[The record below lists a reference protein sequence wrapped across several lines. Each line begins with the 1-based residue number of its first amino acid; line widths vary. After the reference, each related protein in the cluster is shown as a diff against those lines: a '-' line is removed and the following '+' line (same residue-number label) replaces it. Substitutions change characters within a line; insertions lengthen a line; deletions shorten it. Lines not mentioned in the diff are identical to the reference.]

1 MTIVKKGLF
10 LAVISMLVLL
20 IGIGSQTIGIT
31 SAKDNSKSSND
42 DKVTFSVDVIGKD
55 RLKNS
60 KSNMEMVCGGKTAA
74 KGNLTPGNKSVT
86 KNHSVAGELCEVH
99 IDPKNNEITGDEVTF
114 TISQGEEILAQ
125 KVTYPKG
132 EKVLSTDFIV
142 PNGEIE
148 VNVTHEFIN
157 GEIGTELRIMAWN
170 IWGGG
175 REAGGNENVE
185 QLIEFISVAD
195 PDVLFTI
202 ETYQSGEKILEG
214 LNAKLPEDRQYHAF
228 KVTRQEV
235 HQPENDNLW
244 IFSRYP
250 IVKEYPV
257 AHYSGLMNDFHFG
270 GGKIELPNGQQV
282 NVFNT
287 WIYHADWAW
296 DLTNKTVGE
305 IKYGLP
311 RTYTDAEILATD
323 LVRRIQHIR
332 TILNETIPSYL
343 KGEDPAPIIM
353 AGDFNALSHE
363 DWSERFADAP
373 GHEGLVLQW
382 PVTKLITEAGFKDSY
397 RWAHPDAGRYPGT
410 TYSWSPYYG
419 EGMAPNRIDYIW
431 TLGEEMRIL
440 DSTVLNERLPE
451 HQNDELPFYSDHA
464 AVVTD
469 MMIRNSENLPEQGE
483 PKIKYVPQDQM
494 KATLTSE
501 HVGYEASKA
510 IDGNLKT
517 FWHSEW
523 DPRPPLPQAITLDL
537 GDTYNVTG
545 LSYQTRA
552 DFKPDGIITEY
563 NIYASADGEK
573 FAKVA
578 SGTWEEDY
586 ALKIAEFEVSDVR
599 YIRLEAIASSGSVA
613 SAADIK
619 IHIK

>member
-1 MTIVKKGLF
+1 MSIVKKGLF
-10 LAVISMLVLL
+10 LAAIIMLVLL
-20 IGIGSQTIGIT
+20 IGIGSQSIGIT
-31 SAKDNSKSSND
+31 SAKNNNKSSND
-42 DKVTFSVDVIGKD
+42 DKVTFSVDLKGGKIP
-55 RLKNS
+55 KNP
-60 KSNMEMVCGGKTAA
+60 KSTIELVCGDTTAA
-74 KGNLTPGNKSVT
+74 KGNLTPGNKSIT
-86 KNHSVAGELCEVH
+86 KKHSVVGELCEIR
-99 IDPKNNEITGDEVTF
+99 IDAKKNEIIGDEVTF
-114 TISQGEEILAQ
+114 TISQDGEVLAQ

-132 EKVLSTDFIV
+132 KKAISTDFTV

-157 GEIGTELRIMAWN
+157 GEIGTELRVMSWN

-185 QLIEFISVAD
+185 QLIEYISEAD

-202 ETYQSGEKILEG
+202 ETYQSGEKILDG
-214 LNAKLPEDRQYHAF
+214 LNARLPEDRQYHAF

-244 IFSRYP
+244 IYSRYP
-250 IVKEYPV
+250 IVEEYPV

-270 GGKIELPNGQQV
+270 GGKIALPNGQQV

-287 WIYHADWAW
+287 WIYHEDWAW
-296 DLTNKTVGE
+296 GHTNTTVGE

-311 RTYTDAEILATD
+311 RTYTNAEVVATD
-323 LVRRIQHIR
+323 LVRRIKHIR
-332 TILNETIPSYL
+332 TILNETIPAYL
-343 KGEDPAPIIM
+343 KDDSSPIIM
-353 AGDFNALSHE
+353 AGDFNTLSHE

-382 PVTKLITEAGFKDSY
+382 PVTQLMEEAGFQDSY
-397 RWAHPDAGRYPGT
+397 RWAYPDAGRFPGNT
-410 TYSWSPYYG
+410 WSPYHG
-419 EGMAPNRIDYIW
+419 NGLAPGRIDYIW
-431 TLGEEMRIL
+431 TSGEQMRIL
-440 DSTVLNERLPE
+440 DSTVLDKRLPE
-451 HQNDELPFYSDHA
+451 HQNEEHPFYSDHA

-469 MMIRNSENLPEQGE
+469 MMIRDIENLPQPEE
-483 PKIKYVPQDQM
+483 PEIKYVPQDQM
-494 KATLTSE
+494 KATSTSE

-537 GDTYNVTG
+537 GDTYDVTG

-563 NIYASADGEK
+563 NIYASTDGEK

-586 ALKIAEFEVSDVR
+586 ALKIAEFEASDVR
-599 YIRLEAIASSGSVA
+599 YIRLEAIASSGLVA

-619 IHIK
+619 IHRK